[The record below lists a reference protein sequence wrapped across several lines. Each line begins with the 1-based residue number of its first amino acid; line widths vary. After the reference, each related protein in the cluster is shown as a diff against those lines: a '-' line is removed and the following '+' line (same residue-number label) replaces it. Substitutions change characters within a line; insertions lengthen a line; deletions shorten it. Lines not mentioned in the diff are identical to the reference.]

1 MAYCINFNAFIY
13 AFYVLKIDLQNKNNN
28 TLKVDISR
36 MYTTF
41 RDDRAY
47 SYLIIGL
54 ILFVFGYTVMTSILP
69 QYFAIYY
76 KILMPQSY
84 LRCYFQ

>member
-13 AFYVLKIDLQNKNNN
+13 AFYVLKIDLQNKNN

-47 SYLIIGL
+47 SYLIID
-54 ILFVFGYTVMTSILP
+54 
-69 QYFAIYY
+69 
-76 KILMPQSY
+76 
-84 LRCYFQ
+84 